1 MRSKGK
7 QKKKLK
13 HNLLHRVIRFILTF
27 KPLLEFIKLIQDIIR
42 NFK

>member
-1 MRSKGK
+1 MRPKNK

-13 HNLLHRVIRFILTF
+13 NRLHKMICFILTF
-27 KPLLEFIKLIQDIIR
+27 KPLLEFIKLIQDIIK